1 MKYSVVSALLFSFFP
16 FFLYSAEPSAF
27 GAGDLSNPNPYG
39 LTSSEE
45 VVLETKKKLES
56 VVVKS
61 NNQANRVDSLRERI
75 DGLQSVIEGLSLKT
89 YEIRKDLQTLSDTN
103 QKQAANNDEMGI
115 RLNELSNANAQNIE
129 QLKLV
134 VSELSSVVDT
144 INTSYVSKDDF
155 NALVNDINKFKDI
168 VAKEFKTKQK
178 QTKANKEGFEGM
190 TTADVYN
197 KAKDLFDKKMYTD
210 AIKHYTYLIEK
221 NYKPAYAHYMVGVIH
236 YKRKHYGDAIAYF
249 KKSSTLYSKASYMP
263 ELMLYTAIS
272 MDKTGNK
279 TNAKLFYN
287 GVVQKFPDSSEAKE
301 AKKQLGLMQ

>member
-1 MKYSVVSALLFSFFP
+1 MKYSVVTALFLSLPLF
-16 FFLYSAEPSAF
+16 LLAAEPSAF

-103 QKQAANNDEMGI
+103 QKQATHNDEMGI
-115 RLNELSNANAQNIE
+115 RLNELANANAQNIE
-129 QLKLV
+129 QLKSV
-134 VSELSSVVDT
+134 VSELSAVVDT
-144 INTSYVSKDDF
+144 INGSYVSKDDF
-155 NALVNDINKFKDI
+155 NVLVNDINKFKDL
-168 VAKEFKTKQK
+168 VAKELKTKQK
-178 QTKANKEGFEGM
+178 PAKAQKGGFEGM
-190 TTADVYN
+190 STADVYN
-197 KAKDLFDKKMYTD
+197 QAKSLFDKKMYTD
-210 AIKHYTYLIEK
+210 ALKNYTYLIEK
-221 NYKPAYAHYMVGVIH
+221 NYKPAYAHYMIGVIH

-249 KKSSTLYSKASYMP
+249 KKSSGLYSKASYMP

-272 MDKTGNK
+272 MDKTGDK
-279 TNAKLFYN
+279 ANAKLFYN
-287 GVVQKFPDSSEAKE
+287 GVVQKFPDSDEAKE